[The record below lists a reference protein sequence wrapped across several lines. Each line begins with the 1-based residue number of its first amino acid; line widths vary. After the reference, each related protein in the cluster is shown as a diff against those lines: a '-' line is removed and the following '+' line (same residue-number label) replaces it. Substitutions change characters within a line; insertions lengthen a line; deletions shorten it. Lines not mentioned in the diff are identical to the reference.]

1 VVEAPARMVEEAAL
15 RPSWRR
21 RWQRVQALGPAYF
34 QVAVR
39 WIAWALALVITLVGG
54 APALNRQAAGPF
66 LALTFLQTAVFTI
79 YYPLLHYRLRP
90 LLRRS
95 GLHRRQGSALW
106 AAADLLLSMLAV
118 AGTGGFRSPFFQYAL
133 TAVMFPALVFRW
145 RGALVAATAFNIL
158 YLFVVVFSG
167 DGLAGVLRAG
177 QLDSLLA
184 AFADAYLIALFSAY
198 LADLVHRVEVERRR
212 TAAVSRETRA
222 LYAVARSVLE
232 SPPEVDALYAQ
243 TVAAVRRH
251 LGLPAFGI
259 YATAAPA
266 ARIAGY
272 GVPEALPPLVQGRQP
287 QEQAGAPPGESLPP
301 RLVAAPLTMGE
312 QPVAWLVALHR
323 RGAAA
328 STEALLRALAG
339 QVTLGLRNAALAR
352 EKADLAA
359 AGERAR
365 LAREIHDGVAQSLYM
380 LTLNLEACAELA
392 ARAGSGGGG
401 QAPGIADGRPGEPAD
416 GRRDAAKTPAA
427 GSASTAAAAEAGP
440 RAAPVAL
447 AARLDQLLGLARQAL
462 WEVRH
467 YIFDLKPLLGGEA
480 PLSEVLRNPLRE
492 FQTIAGL
499 PAELHTSGA
508 ERPLSPRARAAVYR
522 VLQEA
527 LANTFKHAHATRVAV
542 TLRWE
547 PDALLLEVA
556 DDGRGF
562 DPAAGSRGHGLENVH
577 ARAAEVGGRAVI
589 ESRPGGGT
597 RVQLVV
603 PYSNV

>member
-1 VVEAPARMVEEAAL
+1 MREAPARTAKAATAA
-15 RPSWRR
+15 RRVTWRR
-21 RWQRVQALGPAYF
+21 HWQRARALGPAYF

-39 WIAWALALVITLVGG
+39 WIAWGLALVITLVGG
-54 APALNRQAAGPF
+54 APALNRATAGPF
-66 LALTFLQTAVFTI
+66 LALTFLQTALFTV
-79 YYPLLHYRLRP
+79 YYPLLHRELRP

-106 AAADLLLSMLAV
+106 AAADLLLSMAAV

-133 TAVMFPALVFRW
+133 TSLIFPALVFRW
-145 RGALVAATAFNIL
+145 RGALIAATVFDAL
-158 YLFVVVFSG
+158 YLLAVLFAG

-177 QLDSLLA
+177 QLDSLVA

-212 TAAVSRETRA
+212 TAAVSQETRA
-222 LYAVARSVLE
+222 LYAVAQRVLE
-232 SPPEVDALYAQ
+232 SPPEVEALYAQ

-251 LGLPAFGI
+251 LRLPGFGI
-259 YATAAPA
+259 YTTEAPTAALL
-266 ARIAGY
+266 AGY
-272 GVPEALPPLVQGRQP
+272 GVPRTLPALALPARATGADSAPD
-287 QEQAGAPPGESLPP
+287 AGVAGDDI
-301 RLVAAPLTMGE
+301 VAAPLGADDA
-312 QPVAWLVALHR
+312 PAAWLVAVYR
-323 RGAAA
+323 PGAAA
-328 STEALLRALAG
+328 PTEAVVQALAG

-352 EKADLAA
+352 DKAMLAA
-359 AGERAR
+359 AGERER

-392 ARAGSGGGG
+392 AQQGPEARGQRPEGG
-401 QAPGIADGRPGEPAD
+401 R
-416 GRRDAAKTPAA
+416 AA
-427 GSASTAAAAEAGP
+427 GDGLVASAP
-440 RAAPVAL
+440 LAPNRRPPAPAL

-480 PLSEVLRNPLRE
+480 PLADVLRNPLRE

-499 PAELHTSGA
+499 PATLHASGT

-527 LANTFKHAHATRVAV
+527 LANAFKHARATRVDV

-547 PDALLLEVA
+547 PTALVLAVR

-562 DPAAGSRGHGLENVH
+562 DPAVVARGPGLASMA
-577 ARAAEVGGRAVI
+577 ARAAEVRGRVVV
-589 ESRPGGGT
+589 ESRPGGGAH
-597 RVQLVV
+597 VELFV
-603 PYSNV
+603 PYASE